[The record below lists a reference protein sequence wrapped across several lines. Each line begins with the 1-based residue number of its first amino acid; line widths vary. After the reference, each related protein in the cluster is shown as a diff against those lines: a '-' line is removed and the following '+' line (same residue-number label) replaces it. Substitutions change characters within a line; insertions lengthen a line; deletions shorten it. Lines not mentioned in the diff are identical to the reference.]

1 MLHGLPGGFQQ
12 QTVLRI
18 HRSRFTFADPEELGI
33 KVADVIEERA
43 PSTYR
48 PSGHAGFGV
57 VVLVRVPAVGGD
69 LSDQIVAPQQR
80 LPQPIG

>member
-1 MLHGLPGGFQQ
+1 MLHGFPGGFQQ
-12 QTVLRI
+12 QAVLRI
-18 HRSRFTFADPEELGI
+18 DRYRFFLPDPEELGI

-43 PSTYR
+43 PFAVGA
-48 PSGHAGFGV
+48 SGHAGFGV
-57 VVLVRVPAVGGD
+57 VVLVDVPAVGGD